1 MRSTKITKEVLQF
14 SNASNPT
21 DFVSILRSIDCGRHI
36 KSIKRLAQKIVAFFD
51 SLHDEYI
58 DDLSDKRAGEIMID
72 KLP

>member
-21 DFVSILRSIDCGRHI
+21 DSVSILRSIDCGRHI
-36 KSIKRLAQKIVAFFD
+36 KSIKRPAQKIEAFFNR
-51 SLHDEYI
+51 LHDEYI
-58 DDLSDKRAGEIMID
+58 GDLSNKRTSETMID